1 MLLERFF
8 KMSECGFRWLLGC
21 DLRRFTQWCEQ
32 SANGALGLVKS
43 FPDAIRGG
51 IGESAF
57 QIPEGLQFVV
67 GADRLFQ
74 KCPQAVS

>member
-1 MLLERFF
+1 MTTIRQETDR
-8 KMSECGFRWLLGC
+8 KY
-21 DLRRFTQWCEQ
+21 DQ
-32 SANGALGLVKS
+32 SAARNTLGFVKS

-67 GADRLFQ
+67 AADRLFQ
-74 KCPQAVS
+74 ECPQAVN